1 MHVQAARTIVRGL
14 PVRKPGVEISTK
26 ELMIISE
33 IGLEDVPTATSFVE
47 YISERHGISQS
58 GIWYTL
64 KKLKGKGILDFAER
78 GRGEAGKPLSLT
90 KEGTE
95 TARRAFIELA
105 RSRSYSTDRGAAAGG
120 QRPFY

>member
-1 MHVQAARTIVRGL
+1 
-14 PVRKPGVEISTK
+14 
-26 ELMIISE
+26 MIISE

-47 YISERHGISQS
+47 YMSQRHGISQS

-64 KKLKGKGILDFAER
+64 KRLKEKGILDFAER

-95 TARRAFIELA
+95 TARRAFTELA
-105 RSRSYSTDRGAAAGG
+105 RGRSYGPASG
-120 QRPFY
+120 QGFFIR